1 MKIYLMIL
9 GMMLVTYIPRAI
21 PAVFIDKIKC
31 GKRMEQFLGLIP
43 YTAMTALI
51 FPGVLSVD
59 KNYISVGIVGSAAAI
74 ILSWKKA
81 SITVVVIGA
90 VLVNMVLYI
99 ILR

>member
-1 MKIYLMIL
+1 
-9 GMMLVTYIPRAI
+9 
-21 PAVFIDKIKC
+21 
-31 GKRMEQFLGLIP
+31 
-43 YTAMTALI
+43 MTALI

-90 VLVNMVLYI
+90 VLVNMVLYM

>member
-1 MKIYLMIL
+1 MKIYLMII
-9 GMMLVTYIPRAI
+9 GMMLATYIPRAI

-31 GKRMEQFLGLIP
+31 GKKMEEFLGLIP

-59 KNYISVGIVGSAAAI
+59 KNYMGVGIIGGFTAI

-81 SITVVVIGA
+81 PITVVVIGA
-90 VLVNMVLYI
+90 VLANMILYI

>member
-59 KNYISVGIVGSAAAI
+59 KNYISVGIVGSVAAI

-90 VLVNMVLYI
+90 VLINMLLYMFLI
-99 ILR
+99 

>member
-1 MKIYLMIL
+1 MKIYLMII
-9 GMMLVTYIPRAI
+9 GMMLATYIPRAI

-31 GKRMEQFLGLIP
+31 GKKMEGFLGLIP

-59 KNYISVGIVGSAAAI
+59 KNYMSVGIIGALTAI

-81 SITVVVIGA
+81 PITVVVIGA
-90 VLVNMVLYI
+90 VLANMVLYMI
-99 ILR
+99 FR